1 MGARFQG
8 QTKTMVKVKTPG
20 ATWNKKVSASRR
32 KARKAHFSAPSS
44 ERRISMSA
52 PLSNELRQKHNVR
65 SLPLRKD
72 DEVEV
77 MRGFFKG
84 RSGRILSCYRRKFVV
99 HVDRITREKANGA
112 TVHVGI
118 HPSKVQIIK
127 IKMHKDRKTILERK
141 NRNKMTDK
149 GKYKEEDVSPMADV
163 D

>member
-1 MGARFQG
+1 MGALER
-8 QTKTMVKVKTPG
+8 KLTMVKVKTPG
-20 ATWNKKVSASRR
+20 ATWNKKVSSSRR

-44 ERRISMSA
+44 ERRILMSA
-52 PLSNELRQKHNVR
+52 ALSTELRQKHNVR

-84 RSGRILSCYRRKFVV
+84 RSGRVLACYRRKFVI

-118 HPSKVQIIK
+118 HSSKVQIIK

>member
-1 MGARFQG
+1 MGAFVRSA
-8 QTKTMVKVKTPG
+8 TDMVKVKTPG
-20 ATWNKKVSASRR
+20 ATWQKKVSASRR
-32 KARKAHFSAPSS
+32 KARKAHFTAPSS
-44 ERRISMSA
+44 ERRILMSA
-52 PLSNELRQKHNVR
+52 ALSGELRQKLNVR

-84 RSGRILSCYRRKFVV
+84 RSGRILSCYRRKFLI

-118 HPSKVQIIK
+118 HSSKVQIIK
-127 IKMHKDRKTILERK
+127 IKMHKDRK

>member
-1 MGARFQG
+1 MGALER
-8 QTKTMVKVKTPG
+8 KLTMVKVKTPG

-44 ERRISMSA
+44 ERRILMSA
-52 PLSNELRQKHNVR
+52 SLSNELRQKHNVR

-84 RSGRILSCYRRKFVV
+84 RSGRIVSCYRRKFIV

-118 HPSKVQIIK
+118 HPSKVQIVK
-127 IKMHKDRKTILERK
+127 IKMHKDRKNMLERK

-149 GKYKEEDVSPMADV
+149 GKYKEGEVSNSPMADV